1 MLFVMH
7 FCQFIHLRSVAKMN
21 QQSMK
26 SKPIVFLVIFG
37 VLCVVGL
44 WPTTYLASPQ
54 WKVLV
59 VANNGQPLQSINVRL
74 VYQNYSAEGQSHEI
88 TMQTDESGRVL
99 FPPQYQ
105 KSTLFQRGFYTIS
118 SAIALAHASFG
129 RHAYVFAFGRGYE
142 GSALSGRFIADWRGN
157 PDSMESKIVANG
169 GD

>member
-1 MLFVMH
+1 MH

-26 SKPIVFLVIFG
+26 SKPIIFLVIFG

-105 KSTLFQRGFYTIS
+105 KSTLFQRGFYTVS